1 MKVTEELLKAAAETV
16 QQNSEMLEEEQAI
29 ISSIGCFGCG
39 LGCSDTVGG

>member
-1 MKVTEELLKAAAETV
+1 MKVTEDLLKAATETI
-16 QQNSEMLEEEQAI
+16 QQNCEMLAREQST